1 MEPFVINL
9 SVQDEKLLIVPE
21 IVEKLRCSRNVVLG
35 LIRNGVLPAI
45 KSGREYRVSNLSL
58 IRFIYSS
65 EGQDL
70 QELAGIK
77 KGYRKEA
84 V

>member
-1 MEPFVINL
+1 MIREIQSDCSVIYLN
-9 SVQDEKLLIVPE
+9 VQDEKLLIVPE
-21 IVEKLRCSRNVVLG
+21 IAEKLRCSRNVVLG
-35 LIRNGVLPAI
+35 LIKNRVLPAI

-65 EGQDL
+65 NGQDL

-77 KGYRKEA
+77 R
-84 V
+84 

>member
-1 MEPFVINL
+1 MIQKIQPDSSVIDLN
-9 SVQDEKLLIVPE
+9 VQDEKLLIVHE
-21 IVEKLRCSRNVVLG
+21 IAEKLRCSRNVVLG

-58 IRFIYSS
+58 IKFIYAS

-70 QELAGIK
+70 QELASIK
-77 KGYRKEA
+77 R
-84 V
+84 